1 MSGAW
6 KKLTAPFRT
15 RSWRAGGYSVFAAVL
30 VIAIAV
36 VANLAVGALPAP
48 ATQLDMTDE
57 QLYTLSQG
65 TEQLLADLDQDVDIY
80 WLVQPG
86 NENTTMEQVLLR
98 YAQFDRVTVTSVDP
112 VRYPGFAAEYTDE
125 TVTENSLIVSCG
137 DRSMY
142 IPYDSV
148 WTYSDYDMYSYYL
161 TYYGSEYLDVFAGEG
176 KITGAV
182 GYVTGGDLPTVYYL
196 TGHGETGVS
205 DDVLDAMALE
215 NVQAESLNL
224 LTEDAVPDDCAALA
238 LFGPVSDLT
247 DREAELIRSYL
258 DGGGQLLVTT
268 AYTAADMPHLKEL
281 LDGFG
286 LELLDGCVMEDDSRY
301 YSYGYI
307 DLLLPQIGGHDIT
320 APLTEGGY
328 SVLMPDSQGMVLAE
342 HIPEDITV
350 TPLLESSLTSY
361 LKEDLEGLTGYE
373 RAEGDRTGSF
383 ILAAAAEN
391 ATTGAR
397 LAVFGS
403 TRFMEADFSD
413 MVSGAG
419 LDLYLN
425 GVNWLCRQE
434 QGISIHPKVLTAD
447 YLTFDEGAAGVLKV
461 ALTAVIPALFLAAGL
476 TIYVR
481 RRRR

>member
-1 MSGAW
+1 M
-6 KKLTAPFRT
+6 KKLREKLAASFRT
-15 RSWRAGGYSVFAAVL
+15 KSWRAGAYSVFAAVI
-30 VIAIAV
+30 VAAMAV
-36 VANLAVGALPAP
+36 VANLAVGALPAT

-65 TEQLLADLDQDVDIY
+65 TEQALAALDKDVEIY

-125 TVTENSLIVSCG
+125 TVTENSLIVASG

-148 WTYSDYDMYSYYL
+148 WTYSDYEMYSYYL

-176 KITGAV
+176 KITGAI
-182 GYVTGGDLPTVYYL
+182 GYVTGGDLPILYYL

-224 LTEDAVPDDCAALA
+224 LTAEAVPDDCAVLA

-247 DREAELIRSYL
+247 AREAAMVEEYL
-258 DGGGQLLVTT
+258 AGGGQLLVTT
-268 AYTAADMPHLKEL
+268 AYTAADMPHLKAL

-307 DLLLPQIGGHDIT
+307 DLLLPQIGSHDIT
-320 APLTEGGY
+320 APLREGGY

-342 HIPEDITV
+342 HIPADITV

-361 LKEDLEGLTGYE
+361 LKEGLEGLTGYE
-373 RAEGDRTGSF
+373 RADGDRTGSF

-391 ATTGAR
+391 ETTGAR

-419 LDLYLN
+419 MDLFLN
-425 GVNWLCRQE
+425 GVNWLSRQE
-434 QGISIHPKVLTAD
+434 QGISIHPKILTGD
-447 YLTFDEGAAGVLKV
+447 YLTFDESAAGVLKV
-461 ALTAVIPALFLAAGL
+461 ALTSVIPALFLAAGL
-476 TIYVR
+476 VIYMR